1 MQYTRLFFNV
11 GLFGAVLFLSTAC
24 KPQGPD
30 GGPSGGMG
38 GPPPFSEFD
47 LNGDG
52 VMTLEEF
59 SEHEIPHGEHAEVFS
74 MIDANG
80 DGQITEEEF
89 TSHKPPAPPS
99 Q

>member
-1 MQYTRLFFNV
+1 MRHAKLFLTTAV
-11 GLFGAVLFLSTAC
+11 FGATLVLVTAC
-24 KPQGPD
+24 KPRGPE
-30 GGPSGGMG
+30 GG

-89 TSHKPPAPPS
+89 TSHEPPAPPPR
-99 Q
+99 